1 MGEWDLFQFLEF
13 VFPVVVIECAAE
25 EDDLS
30 SDDIC
35 AGEISLFSAVCIHR
49 VQWLLPRPESICE
62 RAGRRKEKL
71 SLFSI
76 PFSVGGLLRV
86 CTRRDGGEHDHAD
99 SERKSKR

>member
-1 MGEWDLFQFLEF
+1 VGLGKDLFQFLEF

-49 VQWLLPRPESICE
+49 VQWLLPRPESIGE
-62 RAGRRKEKL
+62 RAGRRKEKCL
-71 SLFSI
+71 SGLYLFGI
-76 PFSVGGLLRV
+76 GGIIESLHEEG
-86 CTRRDGGEHDHAD
+86 RR
-99 SERKSKR
+99 